1 MYICNCNALND
12 RQIQAA
18 IDAGVKNWM
27 DVHAYHGV
35 VPQCGSCG
43 SEISAMLNPEKKE
56 RESPLFTDAMVN
68 A

>member
-1 MYICNCNALND
+1 MYICSCNALND
-12 RQIQAA
+12 RQVRAA

-43 SEISAMLNPEKKE
+43 PEISAMLNPEKE
-56 RESPLFTDAMVN
+56 VQGSPFFNDAMADV
-68 A
+68 